1 MQDKAKPS
9 PIVQELCKKLKLQLD
24 QLGVNREEAPPILDI
39 RAKKDLFQTLQKQL
53 ADLSR

>member
-24 QLGVNREEAPPILDI
+24 QLGVVLEDEPPTEDLSK
-39 RAKKDLFQTLQKQL
+39 RRDLFQALQKQL
-53 ADLSR
+53 AELSR